1 MDAKET
7 VQKGLDAR
15 KNVKAAEAR
24 AEKLRE
30 VIDSTRDA
38 YFYDRMRWQND
49 RSRWQQER
57 SDLEGRLQ
65 SQRSLIRQLA
75 IEREEFRQ
83 RERQTRQRL
92 ILFSAAKA
100 VVFFIL
106 LASIREMGWVVTWL
120 ADSVLALIAT
130 YLIALATMLTHNK

>member
-1 MDAKET
+1 MDARET

-15 KNVKAAEAR
+15 KNVRAAEAR
-24 AEKLRE
+24 AERYRDDADA
-30 VIDSTRDA
+30 IRDA
-38 YFYDRMRWQND
+38 YFYDRMKWQND

-65 SQRSLIRQLA
+65 SQRGLIRQLA

-83 RERQTRQRL
+83 RERQARHRR
-92 ILFSAAKA
+92 ILLSAVKA

-106 LASIREMGWVVTWL
+106 LASVREMNWIVTWL
-120 ADSVLALIAT
+120 ADSMLALIAT
-130 YLIALATMLTHNK
+130 YLIALAAMLTHNK